1 MDTNIICDTLD
12 SLKETREFAEM
23 GRLCDL
29 PVFIMNHSKPHVLRS
44 LETDTISILI
54 DQALGSGASITKGT
68 KTPFFVHFGPTQ
80 RAIHDRLEDRLLV
93 IRSSTGNAMKSDM
106 VRLVRYVSFLYQQI
120 RGTGLA

>member
-12 SLKETREFAEM
+12 SLKETREFTEM
-23 GRLCDL
+23 GCFHDL
-29 PVFIMNHSKPHVLRS
+29 TILIMNHRETNVLRPCKTNS
-44 LETDTISILI
+44 ISILI
-54 DQALGSGASITKGT
+54 DQALGRGASITKGT